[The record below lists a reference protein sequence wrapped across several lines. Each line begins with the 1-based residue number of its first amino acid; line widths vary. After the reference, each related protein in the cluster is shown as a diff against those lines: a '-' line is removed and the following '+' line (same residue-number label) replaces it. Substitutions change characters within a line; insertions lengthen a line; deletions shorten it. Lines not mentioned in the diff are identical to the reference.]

1 MFGSRR
7 GGGDDSVTCIACGE
21 TLPRSDAREYDKEG
35 DRWDR
40 RDKEFE
46 YLCKDCYGDLCHQPR
61 DDLESLL
68 ETVESTTDDSVSSE
82 DFAIAYQDA
91 AAERHGER
99 EDVGADAG
107 ADAGADTNADTDA
120 DTDTDRRR

>member
-7 GGGDDSVTCIACGE
+7 DREGDSVTCIACGE

-35 DRWDR
+35 DRWSR
-40 RDKEFE
+40 HDKEFE

-68 ETVESTTDDSVSSE
+68 VDVESTTSETVSSE
-82 DFAIAYQDA
+82 DFAVAYEALAID
-91 AAERHGER
+91 RYG
-99 EDVGADAG
+99 DPDDADA
-107 ADAGADTNADTDA
+107 
-120 DTDTDRRR
+120 DRDQRR